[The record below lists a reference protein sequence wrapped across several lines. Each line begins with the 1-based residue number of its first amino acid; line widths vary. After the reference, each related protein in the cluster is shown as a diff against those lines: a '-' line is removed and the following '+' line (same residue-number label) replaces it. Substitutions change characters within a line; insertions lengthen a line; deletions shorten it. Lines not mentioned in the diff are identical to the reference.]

1 MNFCCKITINKEDSC
16 AIIVL
21 HIEQMLPEKDNCNK

>member
-1 MNFCCKITINKEDSC
+1 MNFCCKITINKEDSYT
-16 AIIVL
+16 IIVL